1 MKKIE
6 MNPIESVLENLRLH
20 FLGGYQEVESVTLEE
35 SYGRT
40 LAEAIISDEII
51 PAFPK
56 STVDGYA
63 VRSFTEP
70 CVLNLVGKI
79 GIGTTTDLV
88 LNEGQ
93 CLYVPTGAFVP
104 EGAQAMVMI
113 ETTSQVDPN
122 HIRFSAPAPMGD
134 NIINRGADMQLGDV
148 VLQSGRVIREQE
160 IGALASLG
168 KYWVQVLKRPR
179 VTLLSTGDELVDGG
193 QLVDGEAAAQP
204 PPVSLG
210 QIREVN
216 SYTLGALCRKM
227 GLEVI
232 GRKVLCDDYQILL
245 KKVGQAIEASDM
257 VIISGGSSVGE
268 KDYTYDLLSEL
279 CTPGVLSSGMA
290 IKPGKPT
297 IIAKHGN
304 KPVIG
309 LPGHPVSA
317 IVVFKLIVGEI
328 LKTWGYSVPMD
339 HGAKAILKKTI
350 YGAPG
355 RDTYQ
360 MVTLIK
366 EEGRLLAT
374 PTSGKSG
381 MITLL
386 TNSNGYVVIPK
397 EIQKIEGGQEVTG
410 YYFE

>member
-6 MNPIESVLENLRLH
+6 MNPIESILENMRLH
-20 FLGGYQEVESVTLEE
+20 FSGGFQEMETVTLED

-40 LAEAIISDEII
+40 LAESIISNEVI

-63 VRSFTEP
+63 VRSFSES

-79 GIGTTTDLV
+79 GIGTTTAIKLE
-88 LNEGQ
+88 EGQ
-93 CLYVPTGAFVP
+93 CMYVPTGAFVP
-104 EGAQAMVMI
+104 SGADAMVMI
-113 ETTSQVDPN
+113 ENTERVDEGQISFTT
-122 HIRFSAPAPMGD
+122 PAQLGD
-134 NIINRGADMQLGDV
+134 NIIEEGADMKLGDL

-168 KYWVQVLKRPR
+168 RYRVKVLKKPR

-193 QLVDGEAAAQP
+193 GYGDVHSIDRPIGY
-204 PPVSLG
+204 G
-210 QIREVN
+210 KIREVN

-227 GLEVI
+227 GLEVVT
-232 GRKVLCDDYQILL
+232 RKVLCDDYQILL
-245 KKVGQAIEASDM
+245 KEVGEAIEASDM
-257 VIISGGSSVGE
+257 VVVSGGSSVGD
-268 KDYTYDLLSEL
+268 KDYTYDLLSAL
-279 CTPGVLSSGMA
+279 CQPGILSSGMA

-328 LKTWGYSVPMD
+328 LRTWGFSVPLD
-339 HGAKAILKKTI
+339 HGAKVILTKTI

-360 MVTLIK
+360 MVTLWHENNQLWAK
-366 EEGRLLAT
+366 

-386 TNSNGYVVIPK
+386 TNSNGYVIIPK
-397 EIQKIEGGQEVTG
+397 ETDKICEGEEVMG
-410 YYFE
+410 FYFQ

>member
-6 MNPIESVLENLRLH
+6 MNPIETVLKTIQAH
-20 FLGGYQEVESVTLEE
+20 FAGCYKEVETVGLEE

-40 LAEAIISDEII
+40 LAQNIISEEVI

-63 VRSFTEP
+63 VRSFSEP
-70 CVLNLVGKI
+70 CVLSLAGKI
-79 GIGTTTDLV
+79 AIGTTTSAIIG
-88 LNEGQ
+88 EGQ
-93 CLYVPTGAFVP
+93 CIYVPTGAFVP
-104 EGAQAMVMI
+104 NGADAMVMI
-113 ETTSQVDPN
+113 ETTEKVDES
-122 HIRFSAPAPMGD
+122 HIRFLAPAPTGD
-134 NIINRGADMQLGDV
+134 NIIERGADMQLGAV
-148 VLQSGRVIREQE
+148 VLGAGRGIREQE

-168 KYWVQVLKRPR
+168 KYQVQVLKKPR
-179 VTLLSTGDELVDGG
+179 VMLISTGDELVDGG
-193 QLVDGEAAAQP
+193 
-204 PPVSLG
+204 PVAHG

-216 SYTLGALCRKM
+216 SYALGALCRKM

-232 GRKVLCDDYQILL
+232 GRKVLSDDYDSLL
-245 KKVGQAIEASDM
+245 HEIGRAIEQSDM

-268 KDYTYDLLSEL
+268 KDYTYDLLNTL
-279 CTPGVLSSGMA
+279 CSDGVLISGMA

-317 IVVFKLIVGEI
+317 VVVFKLMVSEI
-328 LKTWGYSVPMD
+328 LKTWGYSVHED
-339 HGAKAILKKTI
+339 HGVKATLTKSI
-350 YGAPG
+350 YAALG

-360 MVTLIK
+360 MVTLTQEAGK
-366 EEGRLLAT
+366 LLAK

-386 TNSNGYVVIPK
+386 TNSNGYIIIPK
-397 EIQKIEGGQEVTG
+397 EAGQIEAGEDVMG

>member
-20 FLGGYQEVESVTLEE
+20 FLGGYQEVETVTLEE

-70 CVLNLVGKI
+70 CVLNLIGKI

-88 LNEGQ
+88 LSEGQ

-122 HIRFSAPAPMGD
+122 HIRFMAPAPMGD

-168 KYWVQVLKRPR
+168 KYRVKVLKRPR
-179 VTLLSTGDELVDGG
+179 VTLLSTGDELVDG
-193 QLVDGEAAAQP
+193 EAAVQP
-204 PPVSLG
+204 STVSLG

-232 GRKVLCDDYQILL
+232 GRKVLCDDYQTLL
-245 KKVGQAIEASDM
+245 KEVGQAIEVSDM
-257 VIISGGSSVGE
+257 VIVSGGSSVGE

-328 LKTWGYSVPMD
+328 LKTWGYSVLVD
-339 HGAKAILKKTI
+339 HGAKARLTKTI

-360 MVTLIK
+360 MVTLCNENGQLWAK
-366 EEGRLLAT
+366 

-386 TNSNGYVVIPK
+386 TNSNGYVIIPK
-397 EIQKIEGGQEVTG
+397 SVEKICAGEEVMG